1 MDKKKNIIIL
11 VVTSIIFILLLI
23 LFIVS
28 INKGK
33 ETINELKPNNDANI
47 KSASKATVNNEVSNK
62 ANDKDEDENITRQ
75 DNNDS
80 SVDIKNENDVIQY
93 FENNYSDINSNK
105 VSIKDKAKEYF
116 IDIVDFIF
124 YDKEIKGYTFS
135 ELSDNTKI
143 KVIALALK
151 IDSKI
156 EEYIPGYKKSI
167 SSKGNKIY
175 TDVKDRL
182 VSSYLDLSVKICS
195 NNEEGCNKAKDIF
208 SDIKIELIAM
218 LIILLTMIIFE
229 KIRPFKDT
237 KLDDIFEVI
246 VLIIIYLSIAQET
259 ITFNYIVSALY
270 LFYGIIKKTDI
281 FVTLGIVLILLSTLI
296 NLIQAFSTLATIF
309 VILVIG
315 ISLIGYVLYKETKKN
330 KN

>member
-1 MDKKKNIIIL
+1 MIKYIDFLKFSVLSIALIACVNTDSSQTNTKTNIK
-11 VVTSIIFILLLI
+11 VYAKGGNKVILLRP
-23 LFIVS
+23 
-28 INKGK
+28 
-33 ETINELKPNNDANI
+33 TIGVQD
-47 KSASKATVNNEVSNK
+47 KA
-62 ANDKDEDENITRQ
+62 II
-75 DNNDS
+75 

-167 SSKGNKIY
+167 SSNGNKIY

-208 SDIKIELIAM
+208 SDIKDNC
-218 LIILLTMIIFE
+218 
-229 KIRPFKDT
+229 KIGWSF
-237 KLDDIFEVI
+237 
-246 VLIIIYLSIAQET
+246 
-259 ITFNYIVSALY
+259 
-270 LFYGIIKKTDI
+270 IKK
-281 FVTLGIVLILLSTLI
+281 
-296 NLIQAFSTLATIF
+296 LASD
-309 VILVIG
+309 G
-315 ISLIGYVLYKETKKN
+315 GN
-330 KN
+330 KLKDWYEIYSGKR